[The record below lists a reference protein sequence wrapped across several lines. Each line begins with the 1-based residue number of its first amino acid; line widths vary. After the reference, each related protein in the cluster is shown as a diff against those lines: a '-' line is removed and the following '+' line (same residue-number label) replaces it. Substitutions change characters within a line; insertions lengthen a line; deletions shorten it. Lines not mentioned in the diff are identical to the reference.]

1 VTVPLTGTVTVN
13 GPLRDT
19 AVLVVAATD
28 RELALVRDAD
38 TFCCGIGP
46 VEAALQTARALAE
59 HRPGAVLHI
68 GIAGA
73 RGLEPPALVIGTE
86 SVYCDVVDPSSTLP
100 RVERIVPDASLL
112 ERVRHA
118 LPDARLLPIATSGR
132 VGGGTACD
140 VEAMEGFGV
149 LRAAAHAGVAAVEVR
164 AVSNELGEEDRSRWD
179 VDGALAGLGTA
190 LPALLTALD
199 AAARTG

>member
-1 VTVPLTGTVTVN
+1 MISYLDEARVRAL
-13 GPLRDT
+13 LDWD
-19 AVLVVAATD
+19 ALIAAM
-28 RELALVRDAD
+28 
-38 TFCCGIGP
+38 
-46 VEAALQTARALAE
+46 EAALT
-59 HRPGAVLHI
+59 
-68 GIAGA
+68 
-73 RGLEPPALVIGTE
+73 
-86 SVYCDVVDPSSTLP
+86 
-100 RVERIVPDASLL
+100 
-112 ERVRHA
+112 A
-118 LPDARLLPIATSGR
+118 LPGARLLPIHTSGTVAR
-132 VGGGTACD
+132 PREATPGEPV

>member
-1 VTVPLTGTVTVN
+1 MP
-13 GPLRDT
+13 
-19 AVLVVAATD
+19 AVLIVAAT
-28 RELALVRDAD
+28 RAEL
-38 TFCCGIGP
+38 CGQDGLECGVGP
-46 VEAALQTARALAE
+46 VESAAATARALATDP
-59 HRPGAVLHI
+59 HVRAVLHV
-68 GIAGA
+68 GLAGA
-73 RGLEPPALVIGTE
+73 LGVPVGAFVVGSE
-86 SVYCDVVDPSSTLP
+86 SRYDDISARWPVVDRT
-100 RVERIVPDASLL
+100 VPDAALAEAAL
-112 ERVRHA
+112 TA
-118 LPDARLLPIATSGR
+118 LPGARLLPIHTSGTVAR
-132 VGGGTACD
+132 PREATPGEPV